1 MIRLRSRLLPL
12 VLTFVLAACG
22 GGGGGGG
29 DRTPTTAGGSASG
42 APVAL
47 AVQWP
52 ASLTDGAVQSA
63 SIHLPSRVRS
73 LTLEVQVLAPDF
85 AGLRYTVAVTRGAS
99 GEVTTVDGEVQAGDV
114 NGLDLMVPVGSPRRF
129 LVYATAEVE
138 GAAAQLTT
146 LHFTGFLDLTVTGN
160 GDGGVVVLH
169 EGDGGAD
176 GVPQVAA
183 LDLNGPPPGSLRV
196 DSAAVD
202 LGITATFSDRFQALD
217 PPAAWRSD
225 APGVVAVDDTGLLQ
239 PAGKGSATLTVT
251 VGGVPL
257 RLPVTVENTPPR
269 NLTTTDPLP
278 PAGGGGAGIGDQR
291 VAEDSSLTLVLAAL
305 DPDGDRLTFTATS
318 DAPAVATAVAGTH
331 LTLTPAPDFHGAAQ
345 IAVTADDRDGGV
357 THATFALTV
366 TPVNDPP
373 VVAPISNQ
381 VSNDQAVVSL
391 AVAATDVDGD
401 PLTFAATTL
410 PAGLTLHAAT
420 GQITGT
426 VDPAAARTS
435 VVEVTVSDGQAS
447 ASQAFTWQ
455 VNDVTAP
462 VVVAPPDQTVEASA
476 ALTPVALGAAT
487 ATDAVDGVLVAGA
500 APVGPFGIGV
510 HAVTWSATDSAGNT
524 ATAIQTV
531 TVHDTTPPAVTL
543 LFPLRGI
550 VGPVTSITVAATDLS
565 GVTAVTLNGTA
576 AVRDATDPDLWT
588 ATGVKILG
596 LATPIEVAAADGA
609 GNVDAPRRLL
619 TTVDNGAVP
628 AGLSAAP
635 DLGAPT
641 DLVAEADG
649 NLVIVDRGAF
659 IPGVVPIVFPPE
671 VVRLKPDT
679 GVRSGVSVN
688 GDGHGTDFG
697 GPLAADVDL
706 TSGTIYVAD
715 LHGGNLPAQ
724 YLYAVSAVDGS
735 RSQISGNTVP
745 APPALPAL
753 IGGGSPFETLSDVA
767 APGAGGLVVVDPNAT
782 FPTPLRAVDL
792 ATGDRSDPTTDPLF
806 AGATCCGVRVDAD
819 GAGQTYYLDTGS
831 AGLFQL
837 APGGAV
843 EVTGVGP
850 GISAPVDLAVAGPT
864 AVVVLDGGGPDLL
877 WVDLAA
883 RTNKILSDQGAVR
896 VGKGPDFF
904 APQAVTVDGRGRVY
918 LLGSPDGTT
927 PGAVGCWGVWQ
938 VNPATGDRA
947 WISGTTT
954 GCGGL

>member
-447 ASQAFTWQ
+447 ASQGFTWQ

-476 ALTPVALGAAT
+476 ASTPVALGAAT
-487 ATDAVDGVLVAGA
+487 ATDAVDGVLVA
-500 APVGPFGIGV
+500 
-510 HAVTWSATDSAGNT
+510 
-524 ATAIQTV
+524 
-531 TVHDTTPPAVTL
+531 
-543 LFPLRGI
+543 
-550 VGPVTSITVAATDLS
+550 
-565 GVTAVTLNGTA
+565 
-576 AVRDATDPDLWT
+576 
-588 ATGVKILG
+588 
-596 LATPIEVAAADGA
+596 
-609 GNVDAPRRLL
+609 
-619 TTVDNGAVP
+619 
-628 AGLSAAP
+628 
-635 DLGAPT
+635 
-641 DLVAEADG
+641 
-649 NLVIVDRGAF
+649 
-659 IPGVVPIVFPPE
+659 
-671 VVRLKPDT
+671 
-679 GVRSGVSVN
+679 
-688 GDGHGTDFG
+688 
-697 GPLAADVDL
+697 
-706 TSGTIYVAD
+706 
-715 LHGGNLPAQ
+715 
-724 YLYAVSAVDGS
+724 
-735 RSQISGNTVP
+735 
-745 APPALPAL
+745 
-753 IGGGSPFETLSDVA
+753 
-767 APGAGGLVVVDPNAT
+767 
-782 FPTPLRAVDL
+782 
-792 ATGDRSDPTTDPLF
+792 
-806 AGATCCGVRVDAD
+806 
-819 GAGQTYYLDTGS
+819 
-831 AGLFQL
+831 
-837 APGGAV
+837 
-843 EVTGVGP
+843 
-850 GISAPVDLAVAGPT
+850 
-864 AVVVLDGGGPDLL
+864 
-877 WVDLAA
+877 
-883 RTNKILSDQGAVR
+883 
-896 VGKGPDFF
+896 
-904 APQAVTVDGRGRVY
+904 
-918 LLGSPDGTT
+918 
-927 PGAVGCWGVWQ
+927 
-938 VNPATGDRA
+938 
-947 WISGTTT
+947 
-954 GCGGL
+954 

>member
-12 VLTFVLAACG
+12 VLTFVLAAC

-85 AGLRYTVAVTRGAS
+85 AGQRHTVAVTRGGG

-183 LDLNGPPPGSLRV
+183 LGLNGPPPGSLRV

-476 ALTPVALGAAT
+476 ASTPVALGAATATDAVDGVLVASAAPVGPFGIGVHAVTWSATDSAGNTATAIQTVTVHDTTPPVVVAPPDQTVEASAALTPVALGAAT
-487 ATDAVDGVLVAGA
+487 ATDAVDGVLVASA
-500 APVGPFGIGV
+500 APAGPFGIGV

-659 IPGVVPIVFPPE
+659 IPGVVPIVFP
-671 VVRLKPDT
+671 RKWC
-679 GVRSGVSVN
+679 
-688 GDGHGTDFG
+688 
-697 GPLAADVDL
+697 A
-706 TSGTIYVAD
+706 
-715 LHGGNLPAQ
+715 
-724 YLYAVSAVDGS
+724 
-735 RSQISGNTVP
+735 
-745 APPALPAL
+745 
-753 IGGGSPFETLSDVA
+753 
-767 APGAGGLVVVDPNAT
+767 
-782 FPTPLRAVDL
+782 
-792 ATGDRSDPTTDPLF
+792 
-806 AGATCCGVRVDAD
+806 
-819 GAGQTYYLDTGS
+819 
-831 AGLFQL
+831 
-837 APGGAV
+837 
-843 EVTGVGP
+843 
-850 GISAPVDLAVAGPT
+850 
-864 AVVVLDGGGPDLL
+864 
-877 WVDLAA
+877 
-883 RTNKILSDQGAVR
+883 
-896 VGKGPDFF
+896 
-904 APQAVTVDGRGRVY
+904 
-918 LLGSPDGTT
+918 
-927 PGAVGCWGVWQ
+927 
-938 VNPATGDRA
+938 
-947 WISGTTT
+947 
-954 GCGGL
+954 